1 MPTSDGVVIKDI
13 TSTYYVGTRKNPKW
27 IKWKKFVD
35 LDVVVLD
42 KKKTKSNLFSY
53 TLGIDIGPTDE
64 EGKYIKEVDGKK
76 LKTFAFY
83 CENRYV
89 KLEEV

>member
-1 MPTSDGVVIKDI
+1 MIWVITAMLVYHDVDRPVMPDYLIKSFD
-13 TSTYYVGTRKNPKW
+13 
-27 IKWKKFVD
+27 
-35 LDVVVLD
+35 
-42 KKKTKSNLFSY
+42 TKIDCIEYTWENKVEMIDELFN
-53 TLGIDIGPTDE
+53 IH
-64 EGKYIKEVDGKK
+64 KEVDGKK